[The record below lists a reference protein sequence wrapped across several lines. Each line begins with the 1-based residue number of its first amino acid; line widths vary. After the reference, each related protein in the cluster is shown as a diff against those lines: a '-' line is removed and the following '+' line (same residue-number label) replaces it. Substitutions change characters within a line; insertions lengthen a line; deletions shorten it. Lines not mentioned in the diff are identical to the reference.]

1 MLLARSAE
9 TLSARAPSL
18 MRRGQDRSSFRV
30 RSPSSRW
37 PCQRR
42 LLWLASFYP
51 LPRSRPGTGPAD
63 PPCRLDHIA
72 FTATGLADM
81 RALRPSWISM
91 PREHGAQSRTPRG
104 RHRRSVGRDV
114 RSQQSGNRSA
124 LVTSPS
130 AAQADRDHARCRSV
144 RRGSVDA
151 AASAAYASPLT

>member
-1 MLLARSAE
+1 MARSAD
-9 TLSARAPSL
+9 TLSAWASSS
-18 MRRGQDRSSFRV
+18 MRRGQDRRRLRV

-42 LLWLASFYP
+42 LLWPASSYP

-63 PPCRLDHIA
+63 PPCQLDHIA
-72 FTATGLADM
+72 FTAMGLADM
-81 RALRPSWISM
+81 RAPRPSWISM
-91 PREHGAQSRTPRG
+91 PREHGAQFRTPRG
-104 RHRRSVGRDV
+104 HHRRSVGHDV

-144 RRGSVDA
+144 RHGSADA